1 MGVET
6 IYRPDF
12 NLFIFGSVCRFI
24 ILIDYNIII
33 KMKKIIQFIIFTL
46 IVLILNIHQI
56 SADEKIKIGL
66 IVPLSGEYKE
76 IGDSILK
83 ATRLAINKID
93 NNKIKIIPKDT
104 RADPKVTLKVSKE
117 LQEQGIKIII
127 GPVFNKNLEYLKD
140 LKEVTFLSLSNTNT
154 NNPINVINGGINAIS
169 QIKAIKKFQ
178 EFNNLERSI
187 LLIPNSNFRS
197 EIEDAVVKTKIKL
210 KDKFIYDTDPT
221 ILTSQIEKL
230 TRYKIRKQNLK
241 DEIKRL
247 ENSDEANKENK
258 ILNLEKK
265 DTLGGINFDSVIIAD
280 FDESLKSVTTSL
292 LYTDVSSERVNYI
305 TLNQWFDK
313 SILKE
318 ENLQPI
324 YFPSINKEN
333 YDNFVSEYFKIYN
346 DYPNQISFLSF
357 DLVGLVYF
365 LIYKNDF
372 VIDNKI
378 FYKKNKFKGK
388 IGIFEINKN
397 KISHILNFYVAE
409 NNNFRK
415 IF

>member
-1 MGVET
+1 
-6 IYRPDF
+6 
-12 NLFIFGSVCRFI
+12 
-24 ILIDYNIII
+24 
-33 KMKKIIQFIIFTL
+33 MKKIIKYIIFTL
-46 IVLILNIHQI
+46 IFFIVYINQIL
-56 SADEKIKIGL
+56 ADEKIKVGL

-76 IGDSILK
+76 IGNSILK

-93 NNKIKIIPKDT
+93 DSRFKIIPKDT
-104 RADPKVTLKVSKE
+104 RADPEETFKVSKE
-117 LQEQGIKIII
+117 LQNQGIKIII
-127 GPVFNKNLEYLKD
+127 GPVFNKNLIYLKD
-140 LKEVTFLSLSNTNT
+140 LKETTFLSLSNTNT
-154 NNPINVINGGINAIS
+154 NNQDNVINGGINAIS
-169 QIKAIKKFQ
+169 QLKAIKTFQ
-178 EFNNLERSI
+178 EFKNLERSV
-187 LLIPNSNFRS
+187 LLIPDSDFRG

-221 ILTSQIEKL
+221 ILTSQIEQV

-247 ENSDEANKENK
+247 ENSNEVNKENK
-258 ILNLEKK
+258 ILNLKKK

-292 LYTDVSSERVNYI
+292 LYTDVSSDRVSYI

-318 ENLQPI
+318 KNLQPI

-333 YDNFVSEYFKIYN
+333 YDDFVSEYFKIY
-346 DYPNQISFLSF
+346 DEYPNQISFLSF

-365 LIYKNDF
+365 LIYKNNF
-372 VIDNKI
+372 NIDKKI

-397 KISHILNFYVAE
+397 KISHILNFYVADD
-409 NNNFRK
+409 NKFKK